1 MLWWTN
7 KCHWLGM
14 GRQLRAG
21 STHFLWAVAR
31 VQGIVI
37 DPPSGNTSISFFCP
51 AAGPGGRAGTQ
62 FGGESPPN
70 FNSIE

>member
-1 MLWWTN
+1 MPLVRHGQTASS
-7 KCHWLGM
+7 GID
-14 GRQLRAG
+14 AFFVG
-21 STHFLWAVAR
+21 SDGSWCR
-31 VQGIVI
+31 VI

-51 AAGPGGRAGTQ
+51 AAGPGGRAGNQ